1 MVSRDTSVHV
11 GAVLVALALLGA
23 VEVAG
28 LGSTSGPA
36 SLGIALAVYG
46 LVLGGSHLY
55 LAVRGEDG
63 LVPVSA
69 RWRYLA
75 ALVVFA
81 LALAI
86 IGYGGGRT
94 LGPVSLETVGTVV
107 AALAVVGYL
116 AVESVSGYRATRP
129 ETD

>member
-1 MVSRDTSVHV
+1 MVSRDTS
-11 GAVLVALALLGA
+11 
-23 VEVAG
+23 
-28 LGSTSGPA
+28 
-36 SLGIALAVYG
+36 
-46 LVLGGSHLY
+46 
-55 LAVRGEDG
+55 VRGEDG

-81 LALAI
+81 LALVAI
-86 IGYGGGRT
+86 GTGGGRT